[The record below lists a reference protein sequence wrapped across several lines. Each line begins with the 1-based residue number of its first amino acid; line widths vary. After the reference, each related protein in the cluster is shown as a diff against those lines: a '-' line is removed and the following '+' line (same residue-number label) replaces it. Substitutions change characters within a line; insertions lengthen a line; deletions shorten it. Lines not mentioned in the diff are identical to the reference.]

1 MNLFAKNGADKKD
14 ESLALFHAEA
24 GAANAEAAGCSF
36 QANSLI
42 AVGANAATV
51 SLLGT
56 VVNLVLAALLIKVP
70 NLVEGKTPMKRTVI
84 TMAVVNAVTWIPII
98 FVFLFF
104 KNINPVLLIGLWVL
118 GLVPATL
125 LGPLRDNWLANMV
138 PSEKMG
144 RYLSW
149 RAVIAGMFYLV
160 ALNIMGFTLYKST
173 GNVERGFAVVLSV
186 AFLASVVSTFLYS
199 MIHSP
204 PQVAKSLTVPTL
216 SFKKFLQGARKE
228 HLGTF
233 ILFVSLFTFAIQLS
247 GPLYAVYMKNDLE
260 FSFMQITLIA
270 SCEFVA
276 RVISI
281 TFWGKM
287 VDKSGSLRVLGIVS
301 HLIPLSPLLWIFS
314 RGNIAFLCGA
324 QLFSGTVNAAFD
336 LSNQTFIYKSTQPEQ
351 RLHYI
356 VYCKS
361 LTTFASALG
370 MMAGG
375 LMLNSMFRISGSQIL
390 GMFLVSAVA
399 RMAVVRLMLP
409 RLKPGGIPDAIVHEE
424 LARELAM
431 VNYPTRQG
439 LYYHP
444 EAWSKFTKPV
454 SAFGTMLGKAVN
466 KITPKPAGLYYNPQQ
481 WSNFMGK
488 NSDLQPV
495 LVQYGEI
502 EPEQHGLYHNKK
514 AWAEYM
520 QQTAVQVEPDEQQL
534 KEGLL
539 YNPEAWPAM
548 VTEIKPVENTKPV
561 RKGLLNDPKAM
572 AAVAAANKMAQAEAK
587 RQDDLKQVRKG
598 LLYDHEAWANMV
610 NQMAQAD
617 VKFSES
623 LKPVRKGLLNDP
635 EAMAKF
641 VLQTEAAEAKAIG
654 AVKATRT
661 GIFYDAEKW
670 SDYLKR
676 SMALNA
682 TTMRTA
688 GDIQMNRQPI
698 FYHPE
703 AWNNYKAQTAVVKT
717 MSEKSSAAPVRQA
730 LLYHP
735 EEWERTFDPQM
746 VHIGRKS
753 AIGTVINR
761 PSQVKKIDRKAPPAA
776 QRTGRPV
783 MTNSRIGARA
793 ALA

>member
-1 MNLFAKNGADKKD
+1 MMKLFAKKGSDNKD
-14 ESLALFHAEA
+14 NSLNLFHGEAAAASAES
-24 GAANAEAAGCSF
+24 AGCSF
-36 QANSLI
+36 QSNSLI
-42 AVGANAATV
+42 AVGADASTV
-51 SLLGT
+51 SLLNT
-56 VVNLVLAALLIKVP
+56 ITNLVLAGLLIKVP
-70 NLVEGKTPMKRTVI
+70 NLVEGKTPMKRTVVM
-84 TMAVVNAVTWIPII
+84 MAVINAFTWIPIV
-98 FVFLFF
+98 FVFTFF
-104 KNINPVLLIGLWVL
+104 RTINPLMLIGLWIL

-149 RAVIAGMFYLV
+149 RAVIAGIFYLA
-160 ALNIMGFTLYKST
+160 ALNIMGLALNQSH
-173 GNVERGFAVVLSV
+173 GNVGRGFAVVLAV

-204 PQVAKSLTVPTL
+204 PPVARSQTAPSLT
-216 SFKKFLQGARKE
+216 FKKFLQGARKE

-233 ILFVSLFTFAIQLS
+233 ILFVSLFTFTVQLS
-247 GPLYAVYMKNDLE
+247 GPLQAVYMQRDLK

-270 SCEFVA
+270 SCEFIA

-301 HLIPLSPLLWIFS
+301 HLIPLSPLLWMLS
-314 RGNIAFLCGA
+314 KGNVAFLCGA
-324 QLFSGTVNAAFD
+324 QLFSGTVWAAFD

-375 LMLNSMFRISGSQIL
+375 LLLNHMFRISGSQIL
-390 GMFLVSAVA
+390 AMFLVSSVA
-399 RMAVVRLMLP
+399 RLAVVRMMLP
-409 RLKPGGIPDAIVHEE
+409 KLKPGGIPDAIVHEE

-444 EAWSKFTKPV
+444 EAWSRFAKPV
-454 SAFGTMLGKAVN
+454 AAFGTILGKAVN
-466 KITPKPAGLYYNPQQ
+466 KINPKPAGLYYNPQQ
-481 WSNFMGK
+481 WSNFMGQ
-488 NSDLQPV
+488 NSDLQPGM
-495 LVQYGEI
+495 VQYGNTESVKR
-502 EPEQHGLYHNKK
+502 GLYHNKK
-514 AWAEYM
+514 AWSEYR
-520 QQTAVQVEPDEQQL
+520 QQTAIQVEADGEQV

-548 VTEIKPVENTKPV
+548 VPEMKVEEDAKPV
-561 RKGLLNDPKAM
+561 RKGLLNDPEAI
-572 AAVAAANKMAQAEAK
+572 AAVTAAAQTAQDEAK
-587 RQDDLKQVRKG
+587 RQDNLKPVRKG
-598 LLYDHEAWANMV
+598 LLYDHEAWARMV
-610 NQMAQAD
+610 NQMAQVN
-617 VKFSES
+617 VKFSDS

-635 EAMAKF
+635 EAMARF
-641 VLQTEAAEAKAIG
+641 MHQTETAEARAIS
-654 AVKATRT
+654 AVKVNRT
-661 GIFYDAEKW
+661 GIFYDSEKW

-676 SMALNA
+676 SMGLNA
-682 TTMRTA
+682 TTMRTG
-688 GDIQMNRQPI
+688 GDIQTNRQPI

-703 AWNNYKAQTAVVKT
+703 AWNNYKSHTAIVKT
-717 MSEKSSAAPVRQA
+717 TSEKAAVPARQA

-753 AIGTVINR
+753 AIGTIINR
-761 PSQVKKIDRKAPPAA
+761 QSPIKKTDRRAPPAA
-776 QRTGRPV
+776 HPVSRPV
-783 MTNSRIGARA
+783 VMNNRFGTRPS
-793 ALA
+793 LA